1 MGDGD
6 YAGPNAVAFRCGI
19 EAGRLPT
26 RTVGEPGAHGAGV
39 FGTHGIGVSTP
50 IAADVADATAG
61 LARLIQ
67 TPKGA
72 KFTMG
77 L

>member
-1 MGDGD
+1 MQLRFDVELR
-6 YAGPNAVAFRCGI
+6 AGI
-19 EAGRLPT
+19 LPT
-26 RTVGEPGAHGAGV
+26 RTVGDPGAHGAGV
-39 FGTHGIGVSTP
+39 FGMHGIGVSTP

-67 TPKGA
+67 TPIGA
-72 KFTMG
+72 MFTMG